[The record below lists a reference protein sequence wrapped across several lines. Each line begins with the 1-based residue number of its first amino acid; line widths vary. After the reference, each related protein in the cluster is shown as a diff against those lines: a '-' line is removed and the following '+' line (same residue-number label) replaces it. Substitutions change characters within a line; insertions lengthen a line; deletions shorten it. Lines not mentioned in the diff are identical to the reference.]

1 MNTPATTPSAPA
13 SPPMPGPVLVTGATG
28 LLGSNITAELLANR
42 TEVLA
47 LARSRERAARLLP
60 AHPRLRII
68 EGDITDTSTFAGH
81 LPEAGAI
88 IHTAAYF
95 REYYQPG
102 GNDPAQLQR
111 VNVEAVAN
119 LLRAAAR
126 AGVPV
131 VVHTSSAT
139 TIGTRAGGQPSDEDT
154 PPDPGWERNGYR
166 ASKIRAEQIIRDWP
180 EERGVRVPVIVPG
193 WMFGPGDAAPTASG
207 RLFLAVARGELTA
220 VPRAGSHITDA
231 RDAARAA
238 IAAIGNG
245 AHARRYIAAGPW
257 QPLPALTAQIAAAAG
272 APPPRAVPAALAMAG
287 SAGLELAAWLRR
299 REPAATR
306 AGTRVLL
313 ESNRQH
319 LTTQRAERELGAT
332 FRSLAHT
339 IADEAAWYRNHG
351 MLPSDPRSPAWPR
364 GRDRDH
370 GAVTGRQVPRS

>member
-1 MNTPATTPSAPA
+1 MNTPAA
-13 SPPMPGPVLVTGATG
+13 SPATPADPPAPGRVLVTGATG
-28 LLGSNITAELLANR
+28 LLGSNITTELLASGA
-42 TEVLA
+42 EVLA
-47 LARSRERAARLLP
+47 LARNPERATRLLP
-60 AHPRLRII
+60 AHQRLRII
-68 EGDITDTSTFAGH
+68 EGDITDTSTFAAH

-111 VNVEAVAN
+111 VNVDAVTN
-119 LLRAAAR
+119 LLRAAAH

-139 TIGTRAGGQPSDEDT
+139 TIGTRPGGQPSDEDN

-166 ASKIRAEQIIRDWP
+166 ASKIRAEQIIREWP
-180 EERGVRVPVIVPG
+180 EQRGVRVPVIIPA

-207 RLFLAVARGELTA
+207 RLFLAVARGELSA
-220 VPRAGSHITDA
+220 IPRVGSHITDA

-245 AHARRYIAAGPW
+245 AHARRYIVAGPW
-257 QPLPALTAQIAAAAG
+257 QPLPAITAQIAAATGTA
-272 APPPRAVPAALAMAG
+272 PPRAVPAALAMAG
-287 SAGLELAAWLRR
+287 SAGLELAARLRR
-299 REPAATR
+299 RQPPATR

-319 LTTQRAERELGAT
+319 LTSQRAERELGVT
-332 FRSLAHT
+332 FRPLTQT
-339 IADEAAWYRNHG
+339 IADEAAWYRNHD
-351 MLPSDPRSPAWPR
+351 MLPPDPRTPARQR
-364 GRDRDH
+364 GLQTP
-370 GAVTGRQVPRS
+370 AA